1 MFNIKDEKNTGLF
14 RKILLE
20 KVSARGL
27 VSMSADDLA
36 SKELQQ
42 WRQAELH
49 NDIEKIKTFELDK
62 ISHGDKFFIKS
73 HKGDMVLEGDN
84 NKETKVQEV
93 KLPEEQFEKE
103 KKKYKSSSSSSSSKH
118 HSSSSS
124 SSSKDRYKGHHYH
137 TFGSPK
143 TMHFD
148 SKIGSVSN
156 NQS

>member
-118 HSSSSS
+118 HSSS
-124 SSSKDRYKGHHYH
+124 KDRYLHRIPYLWQFENHA
-137 TFGSPK
+137 F
-143 TMHFD
+143 
-148 SKIGSVSN
+148 
-156 NQS
+156 